1 MKHKTARTI
10 IYACMVAVILFGM
23 LAGITMHWIL
33 FVLTGLALLAE
44 LIVFFIFLRC
54 PHCGRHLDR
63 VGMRSDITHCP
74 FCGKELGE

>member
-1 MKHKTARTI
+1 MKLKTARAT
-10 IYACMVAVILFGM
+10 IYACIAAIFLFGM
-23 LAGITMHWIL
+23 IAVITMHWSWI
-33 FVLTGLALLAE
+33 VLTGLALLVE
-44 LIVFFIFLRC
+44 LIVFYFFLRC

>member
-1 MKHKTARTI
+1 MKLKTARTV
-10 IYACMVAVILFGM
+10 IYACIAAVIIMGIM
-23 LAGITMHWIL
+23 AGITMHWIM
-33 FVLTGLALLAE
+33 FVLTGLVLLAE
-44 LIVFFIFLRC
+44 LVIFFIFLRC